1 MVLELKTTDF
11 KLGDWVY
18 FSDVACKVI
27 GLSKNSVT
35 IDCSKF
41 DQGGQGCADI
51 VDIFPIPLTTE
62 LLEKNRYVL
71 IGNNGEYQRY
81 RDDLIV
87 RKIGDSSQ
95 FAVYLP
101 CGNLDKEET
110 VLLSIIDYVH
120 QLQHLLW
127 TLEYENN
134 IIIQ

>member
-1 MVLELKTTDF
+1 MALGIETTDL
-11 KLGDWVY
+11 KLGDWVS
-18 FSDVACKVI
+18 FSDVPCKIV
-27 GLSKNSVT
+27 GLTKDGVT

-41 DQGGQGCADI
+41 GQGGQGCADI

-71 IGNNGEYQRY
+71 IGDNGEYQRY
-81 RDDLIV
+81 RDDLII

-101 CGNLDKEET
+101 CGNFDKEET

-120 QLQHLLW
+120 ELQHLLW
-127 TLEYENN
+127 TLEYEAK
-134 IIIQ
+134 ITI